1 VRKKVGD
8 KVKGAAQFF
17 VTDTVTSPSTETD
30 TVEVAVTSPDTK
42 TSTATVED
50 TTTVTDTVEVAVA
63 DTVTDTVTSPLIKPT
78 EILNRMIGYYTDKQ
92 KKFIRSKAKHYK
104 IKEAEVMRIAMD
116 ELMKSGKI

>member
-1 VRKKVGD
+1 VQRKKVGD

-50 TTTVTDTVEVAVA
+50 TT
-63 DTVTDTVTSPLIKPT
+63 TVTDTVTSPLIKPT